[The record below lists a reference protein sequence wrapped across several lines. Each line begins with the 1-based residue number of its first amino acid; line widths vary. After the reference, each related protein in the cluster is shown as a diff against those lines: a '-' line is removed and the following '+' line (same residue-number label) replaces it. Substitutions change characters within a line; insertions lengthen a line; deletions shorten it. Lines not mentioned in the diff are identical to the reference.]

1 MFFRYLPTVYFIS
14 KYLLGF
20 SLLFIT
26 IGNCTAQK
34 GFSDLVDA
42 TVTIKSDARIDSLVM
57 RHIRV
62 NEVRDGFDGYRV
74 QIYSGSGNEARK
86 MANDLRAEFLTQYPD
101 VPAYLIY
108 KVPNFK
114 VRVGD
119 LRTELEA
126 IRLQRE
132 LSYLFPGGFV
142 VRDEVKFPILSI
154 DKEIVEVE
162 EEEEL
167 DGQ

>member
-1 MFFRYLPTVYFIS
+1 MALLPKLTVIS
-14 KYLLGF
+14 ALSALLP
-20 SLLFIT
+20 LLAV
-26 IGNCTAQK
+26 AQ
-34 GFSDLVDA
+34 GSFADLVDS
-42 TVTIKSDARIDSLVM
+42 TVVIRSDERLDSLVM

-62 NEVRDGFDGYRV
+62 NEQRNGFDGYRV
-74 QIYSGSGNEARK
+74 QLYSGSGTEARQV
-86 MANDLRAEFLTQYPD
+86 ANDLRAEFLTQFPE

-108 KVPNFK
+108 VSPNFK

-142 VRDEVKFPILSI
+142 VRDVVRFPALSI
-154 DKEIVEVE
+154 DREAEQDPDVGPGDE
-162 EEEEL
+162 
-167 DGQ
+167 D